1 MINSDKP
8 EQDYHKDLDYWL
20 ERQTECQQ
28 ALSVIAPQGEKNESA
43 SKLTGKLEAYAEIIA
58 YFQRKLKI

>member
-1 MINSDKP
+1 MINSPKA
-8 EQDYHKDLDYWL
+8 EQDYHQDLDYWL

-28 ALSVIAPQGEKNESA
+28 ALSVINTQEKKNESA

-58 YFQRKLKI
+58 YLQRKL